1 MTQVKL
7 LFAILFAIVSISSTY
22 CQGEDEVLFTVEGSP
37 VLVSEFNYIYTKN
50 NGDKADYSRASVE
63 EYLDLYK
70 KFKLK
75 VQKARD
81 MKLDT
86 IPALISELAGYRKQL
101 ADSYLTDKEVTETLI
116 KEVYDRQ
123 NYDVKVRHIVA
134 RYPNRATEDQIKEA
148 KEKIDAVYAEIKSGK
163 SFVDMA
169 KIHSDDVNTKNNG
182 GELSYLTAMLP
193 DGYYEFENAMYSL
206 KEGEISEPVQS
217 NIGFHL
223 VQVIDKRPARGE
235 MHVAQILIRKK
246 EKGQVVS
253 DAKQRIDSVFT
264 KLQRGASF
272 EEMVALHSEDSN
284 TKSKGGDLGVFS
296 ISTYEK
302 SFEDA
307 AYALKRDGEISEPV
321 ETSIGWHILK
331 RIEKPEKP
339 DYDKVRRRLQA
350 EIKKDGRY
358 QIAKNQMIEDIKKE
372 ANLIENLD
380 LLNSFIDS
388 LDESFYSYKWR
399 FDSGLRGTLFTL
411 GGQEYS
417 LVAFANDL
425 KQNTRTRLRISK
437 DTPIKESV
445 MDLYNEYINNEALK
459 YEEENLENKYPEFAA
474 LMREYREGILLFEA
488 TKINVWDKASQD
500 TSGLRKFYE
509 ANKSNYMWKERA
521 DLETYYIKTKD
532 EKLVGKIS
540 KYLKKHSYEEVM
552 QKFNTIE
559 EPITFEEGTYERGD
573 LEIAGIAFKEGGI
586 SDERFDEK
594 RQAFKIRH
602 IVHIEPAKP
611 KTLKDAKGYIIA
623 DYQDSLDK
631 SWVKSLQEEYS
642 VTINEEVLEKLIKN

>member
-642 VTINEEVLEKLIKN
+642 VTVNEEVLEKLIKN

>member
-1 MTQVKL
+1 MTRVKFL
-7 LFAILFAIVSISSTY
+7 IAILFAIVSISNTY
-22 CQGEDEVLFTVEGSP
+22 SQGEDEVLFTVEGNP
-37 VLVSEFNYIYTKN
+37 VLVSEFNYIYNKN
-50 NGDKADYSRASVE
+50 NGDKADYSKESVE

-81 MKLDT
+81 MQLDT
-86 IPALISELAGYRKQL
+86 IPALITELAGYRKQL
-101 ADSYLTDKEVTETLI
+101 ADSYLTDKEVTERLI

-123 NYDVKVRHIVA
+123 DYDVKVRHIVS
-134 RYPNRATEDQIKEA
+134 RFPNRPTEDQIAQA

-169 KIHSDDVNTKNNG
+169 KIHSDDVNTKRNG

-193 DGYYEFENAMYSL
+193 DGYYEFENAMYTL
-206 KEGEISEPVQS
+206 DEGEVSEPVRS

-235 MHVAQILIRKK
+235 MHVAQILIRSK
-246 EKGQVVS
+246 ERGQEVA
-253 DAKQRIDSVFT
+253 DAKERIDSVYL

-272 EEMVALHSEDSN
+272 EDMVALYSEDSN

-302 SFEDA
+302 AFEDA
-307 AYALKRDGEISEPV
+307 AYALKRDGEISKPI

-331 RIEKPEKP
+331 RIEKPAKP
-339 DYDKVRRRLQA
+339 DYEKVRRRLQA
-350 EIKKDGRY
+350 EIKNDGRY
-358 QIAKNQMIEDIKKE
+358 QIAKAKMIEDIKSE
-372 ANLIENLD
+372 ANLTENLE

-388 LDESFYSYKWR
+388 LDDSFYSYKWR
-399 FDSGLRGTLFTL
+399 VDPGLQGTLFTL
-411 GGQEYS
+411 GGENYS
-417 LVAFANDL
+417 LIGFANDV

-437 DTPIKESV
+437 STPIKDAV
-445 MDLYNEYINNEALK
+445 MDLYKEYVNDEALK

-509 ANKSNYMWKERA
+509 ANKRDYMWKERA
-521 DLETYYIKTKD
+521 DLETYYVKTKD
-532 EKLVGKIS
+532 EKLVSKIS

-552 QKFNTIE
+552 QKFNSIE

-573 LEIAGIAFKEGGI
+573 LEIAGIQFKEGAI

-602 IVHIEPAKP
+602 IVNIEPAKP
-611 KTLKDAKGYIIA
+611 KTLRDARGYIIA

-631 SWVKSLQEEYS
+631 SWVKSLQDEYT
-642 VTINEEVLEKLIKN
+642 VKVNEDVLQKLIKG